1 MLDKQAK
8 MQHNFTIPPG
18 WRNPLRMSMEFR
30 AVDYHVQGVGEDTYA
45 ASAGL
50 RMSSVDFA
58 RKRAT

>member
-1 MLDKQAK
+1 

-30 AVDYHVQGVGEDTYA
+30 AVDYHVQGVREDTYA